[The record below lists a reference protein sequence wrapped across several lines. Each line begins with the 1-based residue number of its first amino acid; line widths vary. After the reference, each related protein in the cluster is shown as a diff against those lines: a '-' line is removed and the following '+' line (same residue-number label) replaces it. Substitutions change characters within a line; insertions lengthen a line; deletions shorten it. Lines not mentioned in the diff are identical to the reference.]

1 MSVSTSHDA
10 RSRYPPSNHALLL
23 EKAPNEPSYTK
34 LASSSTWGRG
44 PRVEVAV
51 QGADQPLAIPIA
63 FLERSGDNTWR
74 LVHHMISTTVNEEGI
89 ICGSGISGGAEGA
102 FTPVDL
108 QAVPTAG
115 EYQFL
120 PSSKSGP
127 EEEMIAL
134 HLHTLNRCRYLHMVS
149 WPAGRKEG
157 QSSHRRRES
166 RKIQYQHVI

>member
-1 MSVSTSHDA
+1 MSVSTSHDI
-10 RSRYPPSNHALLL
+10 RSRHPPSSHAQLVLL

-44 PRVEVAV
+44 PRVEVTI
-51 QGADQPLAIPIA
+51 QGAGQPLAIPIA

-89 ICGSGISGGAEGA
+89 ICCSGIAGGAESA
-102 FTPVDL
+102 ITPVDL

-120 PSSKSGP
+120 PLSESAI
-127 EEEMIAL
+127 EEMIA
-134 HLHTLNRCRYLHMVS
+134 
-149 WPAGRKEG
+149 
-157 QSSHRRRES
+157 
-166 RKIQYQHVI
+166 